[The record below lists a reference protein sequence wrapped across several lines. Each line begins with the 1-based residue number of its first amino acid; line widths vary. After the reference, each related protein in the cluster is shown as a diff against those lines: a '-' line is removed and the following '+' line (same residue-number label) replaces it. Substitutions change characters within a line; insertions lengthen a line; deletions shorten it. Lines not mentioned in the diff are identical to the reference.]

1 MSWYALKIF
10 YNRTPLVLDRL
21 SELNKALA
29 IEAKENGSV
38 HTPIEHYYALNAKGK
53 PLVPGLLFVKCDRAE
68 VLRFKRENDDK
79 FLVYQN
85 AEHKPAPIPQREM
98 DAFILV
104 TSAAQAGLEYIG
116 PDLPEYHVGDLVR
129 VLSGPYAG
137 VEGYIRR
144 VKKDRR
150 LFVCISGVAVV
161 ATAFVDPRQVEK
173 VEKAENTEK

>member
-1 MSWYALKIF
+1 MSWYAIKIF
-10 YNRTPLVLDRL
+10 YNRTQLIIDKLRL
-21 SELNKALA
+21 ETM
-29 IEAKENGSV
+29 E
-38 HTPIEHYYALNAKGK
+38 YYYPLNAKGK
-53 PLVPGLLFVKCDRAE
+53 PLIPGLIFVNTDLSKIEAVRGFFRDPYTH
-68 VLRFKRENDDK
+68 KDK
-79 FLVYQN
+79 FLIYQN

-173 VEKAENTEK
+173 VEKAENTEKK